1 MYKNILVIADQDCD
15 QHAAMQKARSVA
27 FSDDVNI
34 SVVAFVEPSVGDSV
48 DAKGEKNAEMQK
60 AIDSEF
66 AGIKNVSYD
75 VVATGD
81 IAGFCKVFALENKI
95 DLVIKTGHRTESLFH
110 TPLDYQL
117 VRELK
122 CTVMISTLQK
132 WRAKHRVMVTIDIN
146 STNADQIALN
156 VKSLKWANDW
166 AQSQQ
171 CELHVA
177 SCIDIPTAMS
187 ELDIVSKDEVLV
199 KQEKDVTEKLKAFL
213 GEHDVNCSSISIDA
227 GNPHRVLPS
236 LANSLKADLV
246 VLGSVGRKG
255 VKGILL
261 GNTAEK
267 VMSKLRTDLAVVHP
281 D

>member
-1 MYKNILVIADQDCD
+1 MYKSILVIVDHDCD

-27 FSDDVNI
+27 FSDEVSI
-34 SVVAFVEPSVGDSV
+34 SVVAFVQPSAGDSI
-48 DAKGEKNAEMQK
+48 DTTGEKNISMQL

-75 VVATGD
+75 VVATHN
-81 IAGFCKVFALENKI
+81 IPAFCKVFALENDI
-95 DLVIKTGHRTESLFH
+95 DLVIKTGNRTESLFH

-122 CTVMISTLQK
+122 CPVMISTLQK
-132 WRAKHRVMVTIDIN
+132 WPAKHRVMVTIDIN
-146 STNADQIALN
+146 SKNAHQIALN
-156 VKSLKWANDW
+156 VKVLKWANDW
-166 AQSQQ
+166 AQCQHS
-171 CELHVA
+171 ELHVA
-177 SCIDIPTAMS
+177 FCIDIPKAMM
-187 ELDIVSKDEVLV
+187 ELDIISNDEVLA
-199 KQEKDVTEKLKAFL
+199 KKEKETTEKIKAFL
-213 GEHDVNCSSISIDA
+213 DEHDVTCSSISVDA
-227 GNPHRVLPS
+227 GNPRRALPS

-255 VKGILL
+255 VKDILL

-267 VMSKLRTDLAVVHP
+267 VMSKLRTDLVVVHP

>member
-1 MYKNILVIADQDCD
+1 MYKSILVIADQDCD
-15 QHAAMQKARSVA
+15 QHAAMRKARSVA
-27 FSDDVNI
+27 FSDDI
-34 SVVAFVEPSVGDSV
+34 KLSVIAFVEPNGGDSV
-48 DAKGEKNAEMQK
+48 DASGEKNAEMQQ
-60 AIDSEF
+60 AIDAEF

-75 VVATGD
+75 VVATHD
-81 IAGFCKVFALENKI
+81 IAAFCKVFALENDI
-95 DLVIKTGHRTESLFH
+95 DLVIKTGNRTESLFH

-122 CTVMISTLQK
+122 CPVMISTLQK

-146 STNADQIALN
+146 SKNANQIALN
-156 VKSLKWANDW
+156 IKALKWASDW
-166 AQSQQ
+166 AACHE

-177 SCIDIPTAMS
+177 FCIDIPKAMS
-187 ELDIVSKDEVLV
+187 ELDIISKDEVLA
-199 KQEKDVTEKLKAFL
+199 KQEKEVTEKLKAFL
-213 GEHDVNCSSISIDA
+213 DEHDVTCNSISVDA
-227 GNPHRVLPS
+227 GNPSRVLPS

>member
-1 MYKNILVIADQDCD
+1 MYKSILVIADQDSD
-15 QHAAMQKARSVA
+15 QRAAMKKARSVA
-27 FSDDVNI
+27 YSDDI
-34 SVVAFVEPSVGDSV
+34 SIYVVAFVEPASGASGDSV
-48 DAKGEKNAEMQK
+48 GQKNAKMQE

-66 AGIKNVSYD
+66 AGMSNVSYT
-75 VVATGD
+75 VVATSD
-81 IAGFCKVFALENKI
+81 ITGYCKVFAGENNI

-122 CTVMISTLQK
+122 CTVMISTLHK
-132 WRAKHRVMVTIDIN
+132 WKAKPRVMVTIDIN
-146 STNADQIALN
+146 SKNANQIALN
-156 VKSLKWANDW
+156 SKVVSWAKDW
-166 AQSQQ
+166 ADCQD

-177 SCIDIPTAMS
+177 FCIDIPKAMG
-187 ELDIVSKDEVLV
+187 ELDIVSSDEVLV
-199 KQEKDVTEKLKAFL
+199 KQEKAVTEKLADFMKS
-213 GEHDVNCSSISIDA
+213 HDVEYSSISVDA
-227 GNPHRVLPS
+227 GEPSRVLPS
-236 LANSLKADLV
+236 IANKLKADLV

-267 VMSKLRTDLAVVHP
+267 VMSKLRTDLSVVHP

>member
-1 MYKNILVIADQDCD
+1 MYKSILVIADQDSD

-27 FSDDVNI
+27 YSDDI
-34 SVVAFVEPSVGDSV
+34 SIFVVAFVEPAVGDSV
-48 DAKGEKNAEMQK
+48 DSVGEKNAKMQE

-66 AGIKNVSYD
+66 SGMGKVSYD
-75 VVATGD
+75 VVSTRD
-81 IAGFCKVFALENKI
+81 IPEFCKVFVLQNDI

-132 WRAKHRVMVTIDIN
+132 WRAKSRVMVTVDIN
-146 STNADQIALN
+146 SKNANQIALN
-156 VKSLKWANDW
+156 GKVLDWAKDWANCQD
-166 AQSQQ
+166 

-177 SCIDIPTAMS
+177 FCIDIPKALS
-187 ELDIVSKDEVLV
+187 ELDIISKEEILV
-199 KQEKDVTEKLKAFL
+199 KQEKTVTDKIANFMKDHGVEY
-213 GEHDVNCSSISIDA
+213 ESISVDA
-227 GNPHRVLPS
+227 GNPSRVLPS
-236 LANSLKADLV
+236 LANKLKADLV

-255 VKGILL
+255 VKGALL

-267 VMSKLRTDLAVVHP
+267 VMSKLRTDLAIVHP